1 MSTWSREPAART
13 ADSPPV
19 RAPQAPDYVLLLT
32 SAALLALGL
41 VMILSSSSVTAAA
54 SAASHYDPYYYFQ
67 RQVLWVGVGLGAF
80 LICYHVDYHHWRTLA
95 PLCLAGTLALLLL
108 VLLVGRQV
116 NGSQRWL
123 GLGPAVVQP
132 SEIAKLTMV
141 IVLSALLAGRTERQ
155 LRSFWRGAFPAL
167 ALAGL
172 AAGLILKEP
181 DLGTAAALAAT
192 AMVLLYV
199 GGVPFGQLAATG
211 GAAVPALAAAILG
224 SPYRRERFLAFLH
237 PAAQSQQGGY
247 HILQSLYALGSG
259 GLFGVGLGQSRQKW
273 FYLPEEHTD
282 FIFAVL
288 GEELGFIGV
297 VLVLALFGVLIW
309 RGYRIAAQA
318 PDLFGTLLAAG
329 LTTML
334 AVQAIVNIAVVSGLL
349 PVTGI
354 PLPMISYGGSS
365 LLFTLAGLGILAGI
379 SRHARA

>member
-1 MSTWSREPAART
+1 MSTWSREPAARA

-192 AMVLLYV
+192 
-199 GGVPFGQLAATG
+199 G